1 MQRGWP
7 DTLWRSTSFRLAVVQ
22 AGFLLL
28 AMTGA
33 GVAMSVITRGVA
45 ERELRSRIT
54 LESNAIIAEL
64 RGEGVAEAAAAVRSR
79 AARPGALDYLL
90 VDGNGRHLA
99 GDLPDSNA
107 SGWHHMSVAHRDT
120 TSDLIAYSV
129 SVPSG
134 ARLTVGDDLRPAR
147 DLADALLRSLLLWGG
162 LALCLGLGFGIWATR
177 HSLGRMQVLG
187 RTLEEVSAG
196 DLSARVPAVVARGDD
211 LDLVGRGVNAMLDR
225 IALLVQAQRRVSADV
240 AHELRNPLSLVR
252 QRIGQAAAADSA
264 KDRETALTAA
274 DRAIDDALRLFD
286 AMLRLAEIEA
296 GSARQ
301 RFSPFDLGE
310 RVELVTDAYRG
321 DIEHAGRVLEISLAA
336 GVMLV
341 GDSDLVGLAVSN
353 LLENAVKHTPPGAKI
368 TVRLEVASGQSVLSF
383 EDGGPGLSAAEF
395 ARVVEPF
402 ARLDLARSTSG
413 AGLGLAIVAAVMR
426 LHGGSLER
434 VDARRGLHLRCQF
447 GATTRT

>member
-7 DTLWRSTSFRLAVVQ
+7 DTFWRSTSFRLAVVQ

-33 GVAMSVITRGVA
+33 GVAMSIITRGVA
-45 ERELRSRIT
+45 ERELRSRIS

-79 AARPGALDYLL
+79 AARPGALEYLL
-90 VDGNGRHLA
+90 VDGAGRHLA
-99 GDLPDSNA
+99 GDLPDSKG
-107 SGWHHMSVAHRDT
+107 SGWHRMSVAHRDA

-129 SVPSG
+129 SVPGG
-134 ARLTVGDDLRPAR
+134 ARLTVGDDLAPAR
-147 DLADALLRSLLLWGG
+147 DLADALLRSLLLWGS

-177 HSLGRMQVLG
+177 RSLGRMQVLG

-196 DLSARVPAVVARGDD
+196 DLSARVPGVAVGGDD
-211 LDLVGRGVNAMLDR
+211 IDLMGRGVNAMLDR

-252 QRIGQAAAADSA
+252 QRIGQAAAADNAS
-264 KDRETALTAA
+264 DRGAALTAA
-274 DRAIDDALRLFD
+274 DEAIDEALRLFD

-296 GSARQ
+296 GRARQ
-301 RFSPFDLGE
+301 RFAPFDLGE
-310 RVELVTDAYRG
+310 RVELVTDAYRA
-321 DIEHAGRVLEISLAA
+321 DIEHAGRIFEISLAPA
-336 GVMLV
+336 VTLF

-353 LLENAVKHTPPGAKI
+353 LLENAVKHTPPGARI
-368 TVRLEVASGQSVLSF
+368 TVRLEAHDGRPVLSV
-383 EDGGPGLSAAEF
+383 EDGGPGMSAAEF
-395 ARVVEPF
+395 TRVVEPF

-426 LHGGSLER
+426 LHGGSLVR
-434 VDARRGLHLRCQF
+434 VDSPRGLHLRCQF
-447 GATTRT
+447 

>member
-7 DTLWRSTSFRLAVVQ
+7 DLLWQSTSFRLAVVQ

-64 RGEGVAEAAAAVRSR
+64 RGEGMAEAAAAVRSR
-79 AARPGALDYLL
+79 AARPGALEYLL
-90 VDGNGRHLA
+90 VDGAGRELA
-99 GDLPDSNA
+99 GDLPDSNT
-107 SGWHHMSVAHRDT
+107 SGWHRMSIAHGDA

-129 SVPSG
+129 SVPGG
-134 ARLTVGDDLRPAR
+134 ARLTVGDDLGPAR

-177 HSLGRMQVLG
+177 RSLGRMQVLG

-196 DLSARVPAVVARGDD
+196 DLSARVPDVVARGDD

-225 IALLVQAQRRVSADV
+225 IAMLVQAQRRVSADV

-252 QRIGQAAAADSA
+252 QRIGQAATADSA
-264 KDRETALTAA
+264 KDREAALTAA
-274 DRAIDDALRLFD
+274 DGAIDDALRLFD

-296 GSARQ
+296 GGARQ

-321 DIEHAGRVLEISLAA
+321 DIEHAGRTLEISLEP
-336 GVMLV
+336 GVVLV

-368 TVRLEVASGQSVLSF
+368 TVRLQAANGQSVLSF
-383 EDGGPGLSAAEF
+383 EDSGPGLSAAEF

-426 LHGGSLER
+426 LHGGSLEQ
-434 VDARRGLHLRCQF
+434 VEARSGLHLRCQF

>member
-1 MQRGWP
+1 MQRGWR
-7 DTLWRSTSFRLAVVQ
+7 DALWRSTSFRLAVVQ

-33 GVAMSVITRGVA
+33 GIAMSVITRGVA

-79 AARPGALDYLL
+79 AARPGALEYLL
-90 VDGNGRHLA
+90 VDGAGRHLA

-107 SGWHHMSVAHRDT
+107 SGWHRMSVAHRNA
-120 TSDLIAYSV
+120 TSDLIAYSA
-129 SVPSG
+129 SVPGG
-134 ARLTVGDDLRPAR
+134 ARLTVGDDLTPAR
-147 DLADALLRSLLLWGG
+147 DLADALLRSLLFWGG
-162 LALCLGLGFGIWATR
+162 LALGLGLAFGIWATR
-177 HSLGRMQVLG
+177 RSLGRMQVLG

-196 DLSARVPAVVARGDD
+196 DLSARVPGVVARGDD

-225 IALLVQAQRRVSADV
+225 IGLLVQAQRRVSADV

-252 QRIGQAAAADSA
+252 QRIGQAAAADNA

-274 DRAIDDALRLFD
+274 DKAIEDSLRLFD

-301 RFSPFDLGE
+301 RFAPFDLGE
-310 RVELVTDAYRG
+310 RVELVTDAYRA
-321 DIEHAGRVLEISLAA
+321 DIENAGRALEITLAPA
-336 GVMLV
+336 VMIV
-341 GDSDLVGLAVSN
+341 GDSDLIGLAVSN
-353 LLENAVKHTPPGAKI
+353 LLENAIKHTPPGASIKVGLM
-368 TVRLEVASGQSVLSF
+368 VRDGRAVLSI
-383 EDGGPGLSAAEF
+383 EDKGPGMTAAEF
-395 ARVVEPF
+395 AHVVEPF

-413 AGLGLAIVAAVMR
+413 AGLGLAIVAAVIR
-426 LHGGSLER
+426 LHGGTFER
-434 VDARRGLHLRCQF
+434 VDAAHGLHLRCQF